1 MKKPTNSK
9 YSDDQ
14 VEFLSLNVN
23 KYSLTELTKL
33 FNSTFRT
40 YKSDLAIKNT
50 LYRNNIKRPKPAG
63 ISEDTL
69 KAFFLANTN
78 CTADELTRRYNKE
91 FASNLCTASIRIK
104 RRKYVEKVVEEEER
118 TLAFTKYDESLN
130 PHIKEL
136 ISSNWGLLLSK
147 QPAKKTQ
154 LKCLLKIELR
164 RNFNVYR

>member
-23 KYSLTELTKL
+23 KYSLAELTKL
-33 FNSTFRT
+33 FNSTFKT

-50 LYRNNIKRPKPAG
+50 LFRNNIKRPKPAG

-69 KAFFLANTN
+69 KTFFLGNTN

-147 QPAKKTQ
+147 QPAKK
-154 LKCLLKIELR
+154 
-164 RNFNVYR
+164 NAA